1 MRAFPEAETSN
12 SGVKRSRHY
21 VAKRKIN
28 VARRRLVDSVT
39 APLNAAKLLKKKNWD
54 PSLVQ
59 ELSNAPGS
67 SAMCRLLD
75 DTLVIGQASPFYF
88 RRLKCWCSSQYFAP
102 MGAKTFVAR

>member
-1 MRAFPEAETSN
+1 MP
-12 SGVKRSRHY
+12 
-21 VAKRKIN
+21 
-28 VARRRLVDSVT
+28 
-39 APLNAAKLLKKKNWD
+39 
-54 PSLVQ
+54 
-59 ELSNAPGS
+59 PGS